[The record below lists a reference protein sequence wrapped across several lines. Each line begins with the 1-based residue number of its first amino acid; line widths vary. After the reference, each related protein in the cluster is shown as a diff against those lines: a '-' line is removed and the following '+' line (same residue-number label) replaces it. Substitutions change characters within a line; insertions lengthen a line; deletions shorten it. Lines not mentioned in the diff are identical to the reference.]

1 VGNGRPG
8 IDLTL
13 PSGILPDSGDI
24 EVPSNLPE
32 DAADGA
38 ELPGEADAGKPDEG
52 TSGEGAGTAVPDSPG
67 TAEPQGTATV
77 VEPTVAQLQV
87 IDPALLVPTLLDPVL
102 LAGEEAAVPACS
114 LCPWWGWDQPE
125 APDGGDGSSGGDGAL
140 PESPLFNSPIA
151 PLMQIP
157 LLRIPGQL
165 LQIPG
170 QLIHDI
176 AQPIIEA
183 AVTGLATAASQ
194 LPFASLPPVV
204 LTPGAGV
211 GDAVS
216 NGGSDG
222 VAAPA
227 VELFAPPVASQPE
240 VPAGPPAHLIT
251 PASLEHLA
259 SPPAAPAS
267 NELLAAPTY
276 RMGYVDYLRAAG
288 LGEVAAVAVPGV
300 TGMLILTSAGGLIG
314 YRQARAGRA
323 IHAGG
328 PARFMS

>member
-1 VGNGRPG
+1 
-8 IDLTL
+8 
-13 PSGILPDSGDI
+13 
-24 EVPSNLPE
+24 
-32 DAADGA
+32 
-38 ELPGEADAGKPDEG
+38 
-52 TSGEGAGTAVPDSPG
+52 
-67 TAEPQGTATV
+67 
-77 VEPTVAQLQV
+77 VAQLQA

-102 LAGEEAAVPACS
+102 LTGEAEEAVTCS
-114 LCPWWGWDQPE
+114 LCPWWGWTQPE
-125 APDGGDGSSGGDGAL
+125 APEGGDGSSGSNGAL
-140 PESPLFNSPIA
+140 PQSPLFNSPIA

-170 QLIHDI
+170 QLIHGI

-204 LTPGAGV
+204 LPPGAGV
-211 GDAVS
+211 GDGVS
-216 NGGSDG
+216 GGGGSDG
-222 VAAPA
+222 VAGPT
-227 VELFAPPVASQPE
+227 VEPFAPPVASQPE
-240 VPAGPPAHLIT
+240 VPAAPPTHLIT
-251 PASLEHLA
+251 PASTERQA
-259 SPPAAPAS
+259 PPAAPAG

-323 IHAGG
+323 IRAGG